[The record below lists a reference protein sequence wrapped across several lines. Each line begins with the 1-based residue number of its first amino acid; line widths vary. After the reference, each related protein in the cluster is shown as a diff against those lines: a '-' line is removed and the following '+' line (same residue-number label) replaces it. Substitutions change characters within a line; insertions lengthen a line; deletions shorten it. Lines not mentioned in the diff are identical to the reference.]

1 MVEIEASGG
10 LLVVLVVV
18 DPTVAP
24 IEMANGIEI
33 FIKVEISLLG
43 LRLSKIGGYG
53 EGVARHVER
62 EARLVQAELR
72 EGYLPIVR
80 AGGGVFGN
88 GVAQGHIELGVGQ
101 DGMVDVDVLLGQVDA
116 VGLQAEQAYLSLDAE
131 RVHEV
136 GGVDLHLLEGQL
148 VDHDL
153 AMYEGPQ
160 LHVDH
165 HRMDVGNG
173 VGDALQRFVGLKHAH
188 LMQR

>member
-1 MVEIEASGG
+1 M
-10 LLVVLVVV
+10 
-18 DPTVAP
+18 
-24 IEMANGIEI
+24 
-33 FIKVEISLLG
+33 
-43 LRLSKIGGYG
+43 
-53 EGVARHVER
+53 
-62 EARLVQAELR
+62 
-72 EGYLPIVR
+72 
-80 AGGGVFGN
+80 
-88 GVAQGHIELGVGQ
+88 GHIELGVGQ

-131 RVHEV
+131 RVDEV

-165 HRMDVGNG
+165 HRMDVGDG
-173 VGDALQRFVGLKHAH
+173 VGDALQRIVGLKHAH